1 MCYIGDVGK
10 PAPRK
15 LNFVPPM
22 NIESLTAKDRFLYAL
37 QIRKSLH
44 SLMTESEADAYECIF
59 EHFQDYI
66 NDLAQDIEIELPNL
80 PQ

>member
-1 MCYIGDVGK
+1 ME
-10 PAPRK
+10 
-15 LNFVPPM
+15 N
-22 NIESLTAKDRFLYAL
+22 LTPKDRFLYAL

-44 SLMTESEADAYECIF
+44 SLMTESEGDAYECLF

-66 NDLAQDIEIELPNL
+66 NDLAQDIEIELPNI